1 MNNYSRGRRLVPSI
15 IRSDI
20 ASSAIYPAIGYA
32 AKEFTRKV
40 ATAMRTTTKQ
50 DYDNEQDSSPSTAT
64 TTTTPSFPSIRD
76 QPLTKFFHDVDDIF
90 NTNPFFSMMSRP
102 HHESMPKFWK
112 QMDSMDEMY
121 KNRFYL
127 SNPSQY
133 VPKSDVSIDD
143 NKVHVTLDVPG
154 VKLSNINVN
163 LENDKLLHITG
174 HRDTKGED
182 GSTSEL
188 KFDKRY
194 NFGEDLIDTSKIV
207 ANLSD
212 GVLRVSLDKLPSAK
226 STIKKIDVINGQ
238 EELEC

>member
-1 MNNYSRGRRLVPSI
+1 MTINKFSRGRLVPSI

-32 AKEFTRKV
+32 AKEFSRKV
-40 ATAMRTTTKQ
+40 ATAMRTTTNK
-50 DYDNEQDSSPSTAT
+50 DYDNEHDSSP
-64 TTTTPSFPSIRD
+64 TTTPSSPSVSQ

-90 NTNPFFSMMSRP
+90 NTNPFFFMSRP
-102 HHESMPKFWK
+102 HDSMSKFWK
-112 QMDSMDEMY
+112 QMDSMG
-121 KNRFYL
+121 
-127 SNPSQY
+127 
-133 VPKSDVSIDD
+133 PKCDISSDDK
-143 NKVHVTLDVPG
+143 KVHVMLDVPG

-174 HRDTKGED
+174 HRKTKGED

-226 STIKKIDVINGQ
+226 STIPKNIKKIDVINGK

>member
-1 MNNYSRGRRLVPSI
+1 MTINNFSRGRLVPSI

-32 AKEFTRKV
+32 AKEFSRKV
-40 ATAMRTTTKQ
+40 ATAMRTTTKK
-50 DYDNEQDSSPSTAT
+50 DYDNEHDSSP
-64 TTTTPSFPSIRD
+64 TTTPSSPSVSQ

-90 NTNPFFSMMSRP
+90 NTNPFFFMSRP
-102 HHESMPKFWK
+102 HDSMSKFWK
-112 QMDSMDEMY
+112 QMDSMG
-121 KNRFYL
+121 
-127 SNPSQY
+127 
-133 VPKSDVSIDD
+133 PKCDISSDDK
-143 NKVHVTLDVPG
+143 KVHVMLDVPG

-174 HRDTKGED
+174 HRKTKGED

-226 STIKKIDVINGQ
+226 STFPKNIKKIDVINGK

>member
-1 MNNYSRGRRLVPSI
+1 MTINNFSRGRLVPSI

-32 AKEFTRKV
+32 AKEFSRKV
-40 ATAMRTTTKQ
+40 ATAMRTTTKK
-50 DYDNEQDSSPSTAT
+50 DYDNEHDSSP
-64 TTTTPSFPSIRD
+64 TTTPSSPSVSQ

-90 NTNPFFSMMSRP
+90 NTNPFFFMSRP
-102 HHESMPKFWK
+102 HDSMSKFWK
-112 QMDSMDEMY
+112 QMDSMDDMY
-121 KNRFYL
+121 KNRFFL
-127 SNPSQY
+127 SNHSDY
-133 VPKSDVSIDD
+133 FPKCDISSDDK
-143 NKVHVTLDVPG
+143 KVHVMLDVPG

-174 HRDTKGED
+174 HRKTKGED

-226 STIKKIDVINGQ
+226 STIPKNIKKIDVINGQ